1 MDEEN
6 MDPASTSI
14 RDKLVKNKIKEEK
27 KQKMAFEKHLIEMKK
42 NRELLPKPVID
53 RNIRLN

>member
-1 MDEEN
+1 

-14 RDKLVKNKIKEEK
+14 RDKLMKNKIKEEK
-27 KQKMAFEKHLIEMKK
+27 KQKIALEKHLIEMKK

-53 RNIRLN
+53 RKIRLN

>member
-14 RDKLVKNKIKEEK
+14 RDKLMKNKIKEEK
-27 KQKMAFEKHLIEMKK
+27 KQKIALEKHLIEMKK

-53 RNIRLN
+53 RKIRLN